1 MSDTFPTQINFQNTV
16 TCVRAKH
23 MEAFEPHILQVD
35 FVQKEGQ
42 LCQQRCF
49 QRAVRANSSE
59 QYVLDNNDQVKNPQS
74 RALKE

>member
-1 MSDTFPTQINFQNTV
+1 
-16 TCVRAKH
+16 

-42 LCQQRCF
+42 LCQQRCL